1 MEILATFI
9 ATTTTKCTTLP
20 YAHILFIGSEAAEA
34 SCWPPVPFLLSGCE
48 GVGAMFSHFLWAY
61 VGMFGVEL
69 YATRLNN
76 MQTLFFHTV
85 FTSFVQ
91 LLQ

>member
-34 SCWPPVPFLLSGCE
+34 SC
-48 GVGAMFSHFLWAY
+48 
-61 VGMFGVEL
+61 
-69 YATRLNN
+69 
-76 MQTLFFHTV
+76 
-85 FTSFVQ
+85 
-91 LLQ
+91 